1 VHLGTSIA
9 STATMAEGLLE
20 PGDPFAW
27 SEVRAEA
34 SRRFGIRRFRPGQR
48 ELIEA
53 AMQGRDALGILP
65 TAAGKSLCYQLPS
78 LFLRGLVVVVSPL
91 LALMRDQAER
101 LEVAGVE
108 GARLDSTVS
117 PAEQRRVES
126 ELIAGL
132 HDLVLVT
139 PERLQSPE
147 ALVPLRARG
156 VALVVI
162 DEAHC
167 ASQWGHDFRPAY
179 LGLRDAIR
187 ELGRPAVVALTATAP
202 PELARDIVACLGID
216 GAAVVQTGIERDNLR
231 FEVRR
236 TVNRE
241 EKERAL
247 LTLLREEPGAGIVY
261 AATTRRVAEIHAW
274 LRSHGV
280 DAVRYHGQLR
290 GAERAESHRRFMAGE
305 ARVVVA
311 TNAFGLGVDKPDV
324 RFVAHWNF
332 PESVEAYY
340 QEAGRGGRDG
350 RPARAVL
357 FFRLEDRRI
366 RSAFLGGRH
375 PSRAE
380 ARAVLD
386 ALRRLTG
393 ERARATAPA
402 LAEAS
407 GLGAR
412 RVAVIVA
419 ALESMEI
426 VVRRGRSVAFARQP
440 SDDQLERF
448 YCTFEDRQAADRERL
463 EAVME
468 YGRSVCCRMEFL
480 RDYFGELPGK
490 PCGRCDHCTGT
501 DAVERVAAPR
511 PPRAHELEVFDA
523 DVAVFTAGQ
532 AVEHA
537 EFGRG
542 EVVVAAGERITV
554 AFASAGERTVHGEF
568 LSAAPTPSGSA

>member
-1 VHLGTSIA
+1 
-9 STATMAEGLLE
+9 MAEGLLD

-27 SEVRAEA
+27 SAMRAEA
-34 SRRFGIRRFRPGQR
+34 ARRFGIRRFRPGQR

-53 AMQGRDALGILP
+53 AMQGRDVLGILP

-91 LALMRDQAER
+91 LALMRDQADR
-101 LEVAGVE
+101 LDDAGVE
-108 GARLDSTVS
+108 GARLDSTV
-117 PAEQRRVES
+117 PAAEQRRVET
-126 ELIAGL
+126 ELIRGL
-132 HDLVLVT
+132 HDVVLVT

-147 ALVPLRARG
+147 ALAPLRERG

-167 ASQWGHDFRPAY
+167 VSQWGHDFRPAY

-187 ELGRPAVVALTATAP
+187 ELGRPAVMALTATAP
-202 PELARDIVACLGID
+202 PELARDILACLGIE

-247 LTLLREEPGAGIVY
+247 SALLDEEAGAGIVY

-274 LRSHGV
+274 LRTRGV

-290 GAERAESHRRFMAGE
+290 GAERAESHRRFMGGE

-311 TNAFGLGVDKPDV
+311 TNAFGLGVDKADV

-340 QEAGRGGRDG
+340 QEAGRAGRDG
-350 RPARAVL
+350 RVARAVL

-366 RSAFLGGRH
+366 RTAFLGGRH

-380 ARAVLD
+380 AQAVLD
-386 ALRRLTG
+386 ALRRLG
-393 ERARATAPA
+393 RERRQATPGA
-402 LAEAS
+402 LADAS
-407 GLGAR
+407 GLGPR
-412 RVAVIVA
+412 RVAVIAA

-426 VVRRGRSVAFARQP
+426 VVRRGRGLAFSRTP
-440 SDDQLERF
+440 SDDELERF
-448 YCTFEDRQAADRERL
+448 YGTFEERHAADRERL
-463 EAVME
+463 EAMMD
-468 YGRSVCCRMEFL
+468 YGRAVRCRMQFL
-480 RDYFGELPGK
+480 REYFGEAEGE
-490 PCGRCDHCTGT
+490 PCGRCDHCTGA
-501 DAVERVAAPR
+501 DPEHAAAAR
-511 PPRAHELEVFDA
+511 PPQAHELEVLDV
-523 DVAVFTAGQ
+523 DVASFAAGQ

-537 EFGRG
+537 EFGSG
-542 EVVVAAGERITV
+542 QVLVAAGDRITV
-554 AFASAGERTVHGEF
+554 AFASSGERTVHGRF
-568 LSAAPTPSGSA
+568 LSAAGGG

>member
-1 VHLGTSIA
+1 
-9 STATMAEGLLE
+9 MAEGLLE

-27 SEVRAEA
+27 SAVRAEA

-53 AMQGRDALGILP
+53 AMQGRDVLGILP

-101 LEVAGVE
+101 LEIAGVE
-108 GARLDSTVS
+108 GARLDSTVP
-117 PAEQRRVES
+117 PAEQRRLES
-126 ELIAGL
+126 ELAAGL
-132 HDLVLVT
+132 HDLVLLT

-147 ALVPLRARG
+147 ALAPLRARG

-167 ASQWGHDFRPAY
+167 VSQWGHDFRPAY

-187 ELGRPAVVALTATAP
+187 ELGRPAVMALTATAP
-202 PELARDIVACLGID
+202 PELAHEIVACLGID

-247 LTLLREEPGAGIVY
+247 LALLDEEPGAGIVY

-274 LRSHGV
+274 LRSRGI

-290 GAERAESHRRFMAGE
+290 GAERAESHRRFMGGE

-311 TNAFGLGVDKPDV
+311 TNAFGLGVDKADV

-375 PSRAE
+375 PSRSE

-386 ALRRLTG
+386 ALRRLAR
-393 ERARATAPA
+393 ERVRATPAA
-402 LAEAS
+402 LAKLS

-412 RVAVIVA
+412 RTAVIVA
-419 ALESMEI
+419 ALEGMEI
-426 VVRRGRSVAFARQP
+426 VVRRGRSVAFVRAP
-440 SDDQLERF
+440 SDEELERF
-448 YCTFEDRQAADRERL
+448 YGTFEERQAADRERL
-463 EAVME
+463 EAMMD
-468 YGRSVCCRMEFL
+468 YGRSVRCRMQFL
-480 RDYFGELPGK
+480 REYFGEVEGT
-490 PCGRCDHCTGT
+490 PCGRCDHCSGA
-501 DAVERVAAPR
+501 DAVETPAAPR
-511 PPRAHELEVFDA
+511 PPQPHELEVLDPNA
-523 DVAVFTAGQ
+523 AVFATGQ
-532 AVEHA
+532 AVQHA

-554 AFASAGERTVHGEF
+554 AFAAAGERTVHGRF
-568 LSAAPTPSGSA
+568 LSATAGVSGGG